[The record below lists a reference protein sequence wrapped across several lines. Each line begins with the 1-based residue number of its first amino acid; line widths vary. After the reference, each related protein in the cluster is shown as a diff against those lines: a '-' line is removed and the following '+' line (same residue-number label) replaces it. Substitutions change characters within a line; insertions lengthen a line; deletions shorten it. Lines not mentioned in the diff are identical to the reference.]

1 MAGMICAQY
10 SACKKTMP
18 PRMFNELFDKFR
30 IKTAPATIAP
40 LDSLSATHKW
50 IEQLQGVHEY
60 EAHQHVV
67 TLLGAYNRAK
77 TPFDIQRLHIL
88 AAIEHFGSKLQHGLI
103 TQFLKNH
110 ADYKY
115 AGKSLWLE
123 IVAFYWQ
130 LAQAYHDLTSSVLQ
144 LKNPVS
150 SVLPTLVLRA
160 LHYQGKLIQ
169 WRYLRYELP
178 TPQIWHTLHKLYRL
192 AEQHGFA
199 TQSMVLKGSAYCSC
213 EQAYA
218 RILLLHLMR
227 PVGLTPNE
235 IELAA
240 YWAWKWRESI
250 SLSKTLDPDQHTHF
264 VALSDSQPPQ
274 PFNGHAV
281 MTDSTRYWSIN
292 GVLALM
298 QGIPPDSNGH
308 SRLIKLY
315 GIPFLDSPDVL
326 LQHIYS
332 KLASNPT
339 PGETLAFDMP
349 ATVNISCGRKNIVE
363 GLHNPG
369 TGAPVT
375 AYYQA
380 TGHPSEAYYRLNI
393 TSGRFNREIR
403 AHDLLISYDEN
414 MQQVQTLAAIR
425 WLEESAGPAITLGME
440 RLGYAPQL
448 VRLYPVQDAAS
459 MSPAIDPA
467 AESGFTGIA
476 ESQGST
482 LVSFEPM
489 QHKYYDM
496 REGNYIYRIRI
507 QSFLEQKPEWL
518 RVQFARLSRRYQ
530 PE

>member
-1 MAGMICAQY
+1 MTGMICALN

-30 IKTAPATIAP
+30 IKTAPANIAP

-50 IEQLQGVHEY
+50 VEQLQGVHEY
-60 EAHQHVV
+60 EAHQHLV
-67 TLLGAYNRAK
+67 TLLGAFNRAK

-115 AGKSLWLE
+115 AGKSLWQE

-130 LAQAYHDLTSSVLQ
+130 LAQAYHDLTSSVLLQ
-144 LKNPVS
+144 KKPVA

-227 PVGLTPNE
+227 PVGLAPNE

-250 SLSKTLDPDQHTHF
+250 SLSKTFDPSQHTHC
-264 VALSDSQPPQ
+264 VALSDSLPPQ
-274 PFNGHAV
+274 PLNGQTV
-281 MTDSTRYWSIN
+281 IQDSVRYWSIN

-298 QGIPPDSNGH
+298 EGIPPDANGH

-315 GIPFLDSPDVL
+315 GIPFQDSPDAL
-326 LQHIYS
+326 LQHIHS
-332 KLASNPT
+332 KLASNPK
-339 PGETLAFDMP
+339 GDTLAFAMP
-349 ATVNISCGRKNIVE
+349 ATVNISYGKKNIIE
-363 GLHNPG
+363 GLHNPRI
-369 TGAPVT
+369 GAPLS
-375 AYYQA
+375 ASYQP

-393 TSGRFNREIR
+393 TSSRFSREIR

-414 MQQVQTLAAIR
+414 MQQVETLAAIR
-425 WLEESAGPAITLGME
+425 WLEGSAGPAIALGME
-440 RLGYAPQL
+440 RLGFAPQL

-459 MSPAIDPA
+459 VSPAPDST

-476 ESQGST
+476 ESHGST

-507 QSFLEQKPEWL
+507 QNFLEHKPEWL
-518 RVQFARLSRRYQ
+518 RIQFARLTRRFQ